1 MELSHV
7 ILFTQPL
14 NQSERGDYRAHIYF
28 CKATVQGSSMYRL
41 AKWLD
46 STSPCFGVLDINL
59 IYLLLFCLTRK
70 VQVLFLNYK
79 VATSPSRSQGAG
91 VTTKTNRF
99 PTLAYY
105 STKQN
110 TWPHQTDYIQLFVVV
125 VVVAA
130 EIFNIFISWWP
141 RCAPPADPLAES
153 GGEGGVWGRGDTRLP
168 WSQTL
173 GALKIKAQPPLI
185 WSGNFPSTPM
195 RVRDSTWC
203 ARSQIWTLV

>member
-7 ILFTQPL
+7 ILFTQPF

-41 AKWLD
+41 EKWLD
-46 STSPCFGVLDINL
+46 STSPCFGVLHINL

-105 STKQN
+105 STKQKA
-110 TWPHQTDYIQLFVVV
+110 WPHQADYIQLFVVV
-125 VVVAA
+125 VIAA

-141 RCAPPADPLAES
+141 RCAPPADPL
-153 GGEGGVWGRGDTRLP
+153 GRKQRGGWGMGEGGH
-168 WSQTL
+168 S
-173 GALKIKAQPPLI
+173 ASLI
-185 WSGNFPSTPM
+185 SEIGGFK
-195 RVRDSTWC
+195 D
-203 ARSQIWTLV
+203 